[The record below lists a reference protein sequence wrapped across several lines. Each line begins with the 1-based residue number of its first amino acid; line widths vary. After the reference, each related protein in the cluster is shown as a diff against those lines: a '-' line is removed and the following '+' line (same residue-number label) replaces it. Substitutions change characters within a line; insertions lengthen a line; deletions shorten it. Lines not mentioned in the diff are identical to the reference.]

1 MDEMSKEMIIEKIQ
15 EAEMIAWNNY
25 RRAEE
30 TYGGGSTMA
39 CVMKNR
45 HEATRDLMKDLDILC
60 IDKVERKLAH

>member
-30 TYGGGSTMA
+30 TYGG
-39 CVMKNR
+39 
-45 HEATRDLMKDLDILC
+45 
-60 IDKVERKLAH
+60 